1 MSFFDKI
8 KQQATEVATVVVDK
22 TQETAKV
29 GQAQMQLRSL
39 KGEERDAL
47 AAFGREALRL
57 HDEGSLGD
65 ASTAGG
71 LDELATAVHDIRSRL
86 ADKEQELARARE
98 GDGAASETVESDAEE
113 VPDPQAGTP
122 PADDA
127 PAS

>member
-1 MSFFDKI
+1 MGFFDKI

-47 AAFGREALRL
+47 AALGREALRL
-57 HDEGSLGD
+57 HDEGSLSD
-65 ASTAGG
+65 AAAAGG
-71 LDELATAVHDIRSRL
+71 LDELATAVHDIRGRL
-86 ADKEQELARARE
+86 ADKEQELARAKD
-98 GDGAASETVESDAEE
+98 GDGSGGETVESDAEE
-113 VPDPQAGTP
+113 VPDPQAGRP